1 MNWFWMLVG
10 TYLIYA
16 TVMVMAHPRIIYPFG
31 PEPFD
36 DPQFRQEI
44 VSEREVAMAVADGDD
59 DVAVLFF
66 MGNGGSL
73 AYFPNVLEAHQSAG
87 RTIAAME
94 YPGGAGIP
102 GRASEAGLKADAL
115 AAYDWLAAQH
125 DGPIVVHGVSL
136 GTGLA
141 IHVAASR
148 EVDAIVLDAP
158 YTSLCALMTKASYL
172 PACYLPGVQK
182 WRSIDDVSALSAP
195 VLIQHGAADQL
206 IPLAYGERLSSVMQ
220 EAGLPVTFYAV
231 ETATHTNLSGQ
242 PEYQDRINAF
252 LAEVGKE

>member
-1 MNWFWMLVG
+1 MNWLWMLVG

-16 TVMVMAHPRIIYPFG
+16 TVMIVAHPRIIYPFS
-31 PEPFD
+31 PEPFEN
-36 DPQFRQEI
+36 PQFRQEI
-44 VSEREVAMAVADGDD
+44 VSDRNVTLAVAEGDND
-59 DVAVLFF
+59 IAVLFF

-73 AYFPNVLEAHQSAG
+73 AYFPQSLAVHQSAG

-141 IHVAASR
+141 IQVAASR
-148 EVDAIVLDAP
+148 EVEAILLDAP

-182 WRSIDDVSALSAP
+182 WRSIDDVPALSAP
-195 VLIQHGAADQL
+195 VLIQHGVADQL
-206 IPLAYGERLSSVMQ
+206 IPVASGERLSTAMQ
-220 EAGLPVTFYAV
+220 EAGLAVTFFAV
-231 ETATHTNLSGQ
+231 AGAAHNDLSGQ
-242 PEYQDRINAF
+242 PGYQDRINAF
-252 LAEVGKE
+252 LARVGKE

>member
-1 MNWFWMLVG
+1 MNWLWMLVG

-16 TVMVMAHPRIIYPFG
+16 VVMVVAHPRVIYPFG
-31 PEPFD
+31 PDSFA
-36 DPQFRQEI
+36 DPQFQQEV
-44 VSEREVAMAVADGDD
+44 VSARDVAMAFSPGDS

-73 AYFPNVLEAHQSAG
+73 AYFATPLAAHLSAG

-94 YPGGAGIP
+94 YRGGAGIP

-115 AAYDWLAAQH
+115 AAYDWLAARH
-125 DGPIVVHGVSL
+125 DGPIVVHGISL

-148 EVDAIVLDAP
+148 DVDAILLDSP
-158 YTSLCALMTKASYL
+158 YTTLCALMTKASYL
-172 PACYLPGVQK
+172 PACYLPAVQK

-195 VLIQHGAADQL
+195 VLIQHGRADQL
-206 IPLAYGERLSSVMQ
+206 IPVGYGERLAAAMQ
-220 EAGLPVTFYAV
+220 EAGLRVTFQTIEA
-231 ETATHTNLSGQ
+231 AAHNDLAAQ
-242 PEYQDRINAF
+242 PGYQDRINGF
-252 LAEVGKE
+252 LAEVGIE